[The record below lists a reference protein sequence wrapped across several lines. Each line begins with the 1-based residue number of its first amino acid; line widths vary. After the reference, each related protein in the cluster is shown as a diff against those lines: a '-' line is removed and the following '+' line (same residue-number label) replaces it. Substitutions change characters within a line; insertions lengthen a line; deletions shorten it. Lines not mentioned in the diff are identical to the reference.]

1 LPDKIEPFP
10 LRMTLTGKDLQLLK
24 QLQAAGGLGRDVRET
39 DTRALLDRLAKGQ
52 YVTARPVG
60 VETVRY
66 WITSRG
72 KDAITQHDA
81 EL

>member
-1 LPDKIEPFP
+1 MSDKVERFP
-10 LRMTLTGKDLQLLK
+10 LRMIPTSKDLQLLK

-39 DTRALLDRLAKGQ
+39 DTRALLDRLAKSQ
-52 YVTARPVG
+52 YVSAPPVG

-72 KDAITQHDA
+72 KDAIIEHDA
-81 EL
+81 